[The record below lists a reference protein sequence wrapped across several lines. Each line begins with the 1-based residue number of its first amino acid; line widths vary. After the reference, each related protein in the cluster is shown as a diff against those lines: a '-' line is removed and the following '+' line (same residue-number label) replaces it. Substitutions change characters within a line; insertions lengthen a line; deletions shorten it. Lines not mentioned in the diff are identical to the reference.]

1 MAQANQPDGTGFTGG
16 LYMKLANG
24 TYVVVADADGN
35 IDAPVTTDNLTTT
48 GNTTLGNNAGLDILT
63 VDSISTFNGTV
74 TVGVDG
80 TGKDVKFFGDT
91 ASKSWLWDESADTM
105 IVTAASQFTGLVTVG
120 VDGTGHDVKL
130 FGDTAGRSWLWDE
143 SADKMIVSGTA
154 DIDGTLTMLGGRGIA
169 SSVAT
174 ALVPFVLAAAMSN
187 TTDTAAVS
195 VANYYTTLTTTGA
208 AVPTLAD
215 GSVVGQMKK
224 IEFLVDAG
232 DAVLTPANL
241 AGGTTIT
248 FADIGDV
255 AELIWNGND
264 WVAIA
269 LYNTVDGAT
278 APVLA

>member
-1 MAQANQPDGTGFTGG
+1 MVLQTGSDNGIYLTDGTTIVDS
-16 LYMKLANG
+16 N
-24 TYVVVADADGN
+24 GN
-35 IDAPVTTDNLTTT
+35 IDAPVTTTNLTTT
-48 GNTTLGNNAGLDILT
+48 GDTTLGNNVG
-63 VDSISTFNGTV
+63 VDTLQVNAAATFNGTTEFTDPV
-74 TVGVDG
+74 TVSDTLTVGVDD
-80 TGKDVKFFGDT
+80 TGF
-91 ASKSWLWDESADTM
+91 
-105 IVTAASQFTGLVTVG
+105 
-120 VDGTGHDVKL
+120 DVKL
-130 FGDTAGRSWLWDE
+130 FGATAGKSFLWDE
-143 SADKMIVSGTA
+143 SADKMIVTGTA
-154 DIDGTLTMLGGRGIA
+154 DIDGTLTMLSGRGIA

-208 AVPTLAD
+208 AIPTLAD

-224 IEFLVDAG
+224 IEMLVDGG

-248 FADIGDV
+248 FADVGDV

-278 APVLA
+278 APVLG